1 MKSATGKDETMKE
14 NQIREAVGG
23 AHKQGSAE
31 QPTGLMCEL
40 MAYPDRSVTRNPRP
54 RFGWIVNDSSPNAYQ
69 VGYQIL
75 VAESLEDLAAD
86 RGVPWDSGIPD
97 IRGSWQ
103 TDDSSMGVPYD
114 GEPLSSHRSYYWKVR
129 TWNGVNNMS
138 PWSEPQR
145 FSTGDITAEHT
156 TATYPLE
163 AHLVEPRQVVQLD
176 AETYFVDFGRAAF
189 GTVQLRLFSNENR
202 TVEVRLGE
210 VTSGKHS
217 IDQEPGGSR
226 RYKSLRLDL
235 HEGTH
240 TYTVEIPQDVRN
252 TGPAAIR
259 MPAAIGEVL
268 PFRYCE
274 VSGVQSPVGR
284 DDIRQLAV
292 SYPFD
297 ESAAQLVSSNRIL
310 NGVWELCK
318 YSIKATSFC
327 GFYVDGDRERIPYE
341 ADAYINQLSH
351 YCCDREF
358 TMARATHEY
367 LVHHPTWPTEW
378 AMHSV
383 LIAWADYL
391 YTGDSSSIGSLYD
404 DLSVKTLMDL
414 ERADGL
420 ISTVE
425 CTATDDLLEK
435 LHMNHGKYIFD
446 RKLVDNVDWPQG
458 ERDGYVLTAVNT
470 VVNAFH
476 YRTLVL
482 MERVACSL
490 GRQEDAS
497 TFRKHAER
505 IRRSINDRLFD
516 VDTGVYVDGEDTD
529 HSSIHANMFP
539 LAFGLVPENRTRTV
553 VAFIKSRGMACS
565 VYGAQYLLDGL
576 YRAGEADHA
585 LSLLTSTGERGWA
598 HMIYDVGSTISLE
611 AWDDRLKPNQDWNH
625 AWGAVPANIIPRRLM
640 GIRPLQPGWGKI
652 LIQPQP
658 GPLSFAH
665 MKHPTVRGS
674 VEVRFENKPGTLFY
688 LEVDLPG
695 NTTTRIGLP
704 NSEGSDATVLVDGR
718 AVIGSPI
725 GSYVYIDDIGSGY
738 HTFEKNL
745 R

>member
-1 MKSATGKDETMKE
+1 MKG
-14 NQIREAVGG
+14 NQIREAAAS

-40 MAYPDRSVTRNPRP
+40 MAYPDRSLIRNLKP
-54 RFGWIVNDSSPNAYQ
+54 RFGWIVNDSGPNAHQ

-75 VAESLEDLAAD
+75 VAENLEDLAAD
-86 RGVPWDSGIPD
+86 RGVLWDSGIPD
-97 IRGSWQ
+97 IRGSWR
-103 TDDSSMGVPYD
+103 TDDSSIGVPYD

-138 PWSEPQR
+138 PWSEQQK
-145 FSTGDITAEHT
+145 FSMGDITAEHT

-163 AHLVEPRQVVQLD
+163 VHLVEPHQVVQLD

-189 GTVQLRLFSNENR
+189 GTVQLSLTSNESW

-210 VTSGKHS
+210 ATSGKHS
-217 IDQEPGGSR
+217 IDQKPGGSR

-240 TYTVEIPQDVRN
+240 TYTVEIPQDMRN

-259 MPAAIGEVL
+259 MPAEIGEVL

-274 VSGVQSPVGR
+274 VSGVRSPVGR
-284 DDIRQLAV
+284 DDIRQLSV

-297 ESAAQLVSSNRIL
+297 ESAAQFASSNRIL
-310 NGVWELCK
+310 NDVWELCK

-327 GFYVDGDRERIPYE
+327 GLYVDGDRERIPYE

-391 YTGDSSSIGSLYD
+391 YTGDSSSIESLYD
-404 DLSVKTLMDL
+404 DLLVKTLMDL
-414 ERADGL
+414 KRTDGL

-425 CTATDDLLEK
+425 CTITDDLLEK

-476 YRTLVL
+476 YRSLVL
-482 MERVACSL
+482 MDRIARSL
-490 GRQEDAS
+490 GRENDAS
-497 TFRKHAER
+497 TFRKHADNV
-505 IRRSINDRLFD
+505 RRLINDRLFH

-539 LAFGLVPENRTRTV
+539 LAFGLVPENRIKTV
-553 VAFIKSRGMACS
+553 ADFIKSRGMACS

-576 YRAGEADHA
+576 YRAGEADYA

-611 AWDDRLKPNQDWNH
+611 AWDDRFKPNQDWNH

-640 GIRPLQPGWGKI
+640 GIRPLQPGSGKI

-674 VEVRFENKPGTLFY
+674 VEVRFENKPGTFFY

-725 GSYVYIDDIGSGY
+725 GSYVYIDGIGSGY